1 VVLLK
6 PANLLSHRRHG
17 AGRLL
22 AMVCRINMDSTA
34 LRFEHTFVSK
44 EFRMKKIVWF
54 VIGVFLLFLMGC
66 DDVLTVVTVNENGE
80 KVIHSYI
87 SLMGDTVYDSTVSL
101 KNWRDI
107 DDFSSDDLL
116 FTIVNNKENI
126 VVLGDAEAAIEISF
140 FDGGY
145 KYTVFMSA
153 DGLSE
158 AFNW

>member
-1 VVLLK
+1 
-6 PANLLSHRRHG
+6 
-17 AGRLL
+17 
-22 AMVCRINMDSTA
+22 
-34 LRFEHTFVSK
+34 
-44 EFRMKKIVWF
+44 MKKIVWV
-54 VIGVFLLFLMGC
+54 VIGVLSLFIMGC

-80 KVIHSYI
+80 KVINSYI
-87 SLMGDTVYDSTVSL
+87 SLMGNTVYDSTVSL